1 MGPYIFFHA
10 AICNVKYA
18 KPMMT
23 NINMETAGPLCPI
36 CFAPVTDE
44 CEPKDSEIECETKG
58 RLKLFHL
65 WRCQPS

>member
-1 MGPYIFFHA
+1 
-10 AICNVKYA
+10 
-18 KPMMT
+18 MMP
-23 NINMETAGPLCPI
+23 NINMETAGPLGPI

-58 RLKLFHL
+58 RLKLLHL